1 MTSTSLS
8 EPAPTLLTGL
18 WRRKLPHYP
27 DTPARSWYLAVVV
40 IASIALYYQLFVTGA
55 VGNEL
60 IDYFDLSFAYFVWI
74 FIIGAAFGSAASVL
88 AGILDRWGRANIVA
102 YGVVICSLLTLFAV
116 PAATTKEVYL
126 AVYILISVVEG
137 AVLVATPALIRDFSP
152 QLGRASA
159 MGFWTL
165 GPVIGALVTTAI
177 STRTLDTH
185 QDWQFHYR
193 LCGIICMVIAVVAV
207 LGLRELSPRL
217 RDQIMVSLRDRA
229 LVEARA
235 RGLDVKALE
244 RDQWK
249 QMLHL
254 DVVGSALGIS
264 LFLAFF
270 YTIVSFL
277 PVYMATNFGFSPA
290 KANALGNW
298 YWGVNAAALVL
309 AGIASDYLKVRKPF
323 MIVGALISIVGLFV
337 FIGFTDEPDTG
348 YYTFAGVFVVIAIGT
363 GIAYSTWMASFTETV
378 EARNPAATAVGLAVW
393 GGMLRAVVTLVLFGL
408 LIVVNAA
415 GPLVNYG
422 PRLGEI
428 QQEHGAEIATI
439 QTVGADTLTALRDN
453 PADQAAQLRALTA
466 LTGATPEQ
474 IQATIA
480 LNARYPQ
487 ELQTLQAIEPQ
498 TQAALAANPA
508 DATAGLA
515 AVGQVSKAL
524 GIPVAQAIERLTA
537 TQQVPREDLTVAAT
551 VGPKL
556 ADASARLQAVGGIP
570 AADAAYLADHG
581 AQVQQAREDSP
592 KQWERWWWICLIAQ
606 IAFLPFVFVMSGHWS
621 PRKAAAAAKQHDDV
635 VDRELGGLS
644 ISPARGGGCP
654 ARPPPPPRLGPGA
667 GSFARKVPLLS
678 GDTSSG

>member
-1 MTSTSLS
+1 MTTTSNS
-8 EPAPTLLTGL
+8 DPQVAPTLLTGL
-18 WRRKLPHYP
+18 WQRKLPHYP
-27 DTPARSWYLAVVV
+27 DTPARSWYLGVVV
-40 IASIALYYQLFVTGA
+40 VASIALYYQLFVTGA

-60 IDYFDLSFAYFVWI
+60 IAYFDLSFSYFVWI
-74 FIIGAAFGSAASVL
+74 FIIGAAFGAAASVL
-88 AGILDRWGRANIVA
+88 AGVLDRWGRANIVA

-116 PAATTKEVYL
+116 PATTTKEAYLLVY
-126 AVYILISVVEG
+126 VLISIVEG

-165 GPVIGALVTTAI
+165 GPVIGALVTTAV

-185 QDWQFHYR
+185 TDWQFHYR
-193 LCGIICMVIAVVAV
+193 LCGTISLVISVVALV
-207 LGLRELSPRL
+207 GVRELSPRL

-235 RGLDVKALE
+235 RGLDVRKLE

-254 DVVGSALGIS
+254 DIVGSALGIS

-290 KANALGNW
+290 QANALGNW
-298 YWGVNAAALVL
+298 YWGANALALVL

-323 MIVGALISIVGLFV
+323 MIVGAGVSIIGMLV
-337 FIGFTDEPDTG
+337 FIGYTDEPGTG
-348 YYTFAGVFVVIAIGT
+348 YYTFAWVFVIIAVGT

-393 GGMLRAVVTLVLFGL
+393 GGTLRGVVTIVLFGL
-408 LIVVNAA
+408 LVVVNAA

-422 PRLGEI
+422 PRLAEI
-428 QQEHGAEIATI
+428 QSEHGAELATVR
-439 QTVGADTLTALRDN
+439 TVGTETLTALQRD
-453 PADQAAQLRALTA
+453 PGDQAAQLAALTA
-466 LTGATPEQ
+466 LTGASAADIRT
-474 IQATIA
+474 TMA
-480 LNARYPQ
+480 LNAKYPQ
-487 ELQTLQAIEPQ
+487 ELQTLQAIEPA

-508 DATAGLA
+508 DANAGLA
-515 AVGQVSKAL
+515 AIGQVSRKF
-524 GIPVAQAIERLTA
+524 GIPVDQAIARLTA
-537 TQQVPREDLTVAAT
+537 TQQVPREELTVAAR

-570 AADAAYLADHG
+570 ADDAAYLAAHG
-581 AQVQQAREDSP
+581 ADVQQARQDSP
-592 KQWERWWWICLIAQ
+592 EQWERWWWICLLAQ
-606 IAFLPFVFVMSGHWS
+606 LAFVPFVFVMAGYWS
-621 PRKAAAAAKQHDDV
+621 PRKAAAAAREHDELV
-635 VDRELGGLS
+635 QRELATLT
-644 ISPARGGGCP
+644 P
-654 ARPPPPPRLGPGA
+654 
-667 GSFARKVPLLS
+667 
-678 GDTSSG
+678 